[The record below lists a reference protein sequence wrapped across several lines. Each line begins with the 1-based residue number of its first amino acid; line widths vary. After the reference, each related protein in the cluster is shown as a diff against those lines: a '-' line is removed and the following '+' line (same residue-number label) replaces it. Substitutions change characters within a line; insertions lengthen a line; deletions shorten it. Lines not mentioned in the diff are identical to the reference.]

1 MNYWLLK
8 TEPDTYSWADLV
20 RDKKTVWDG
29 VKNFQAR
36 KNLKGMKSGDLV
48 FIYHTGSEK
57 SIVGIAQVKK
67 ESYPD
72 PKDNEWVVV
81 ELAPKKALKNPVTLA
96 TVKADKKLTAMA
108 LVKYARLSVQPVK
121 QEEFDRILELGEP
134 K

>member
-8 TEPDTYSWADLV
+8 TEPETYSWADLV

-36 KNLKGMKSGDLV
+36 NNLKAMKSGDLV

-57 SIVGIAQVKK
+57 SIVGIARLNK
-67 ESYPD
+67 EAYPD
-72 PKDNEWVVV
+72 PKDKEWIVV
-81 ELAPKKALKNPVTLA
+81 ELSPEKILKNPVTLA
-96 TVKADKKLTAMA
+96 MVKADKKLTAMA

-121 QEEFDRILELGEP
+121 VEEFGRILELSRT